1 MKVKICPECGATN
14 SVDATFCTNCSN
26 VLTQAQVIEK
36 VGVQDQSDEH
46 LNYEPERG
54 RPPFVV
60 ILVMLVL
67 VLVAIVNLV
76 FFGLL
81 TYTSIMGKTSD
92 SMLALILALIA
103 TFMFLV
109 SMLSFILLYGLRFA
123 KKWAWKL
130 AVVWMLFNIIQLLL
144 QTDRDIADYFIFI
157 LTAIVFVL
165 FMMPGTKMYF
175 ETYQE
180 KKSRE
185 KLIFSVLTILT
196 FVVLGALFFLFS
208 T

>member
-1 MKVKICPECGATN
+1 MKVKICPKCGATN
-14 SVDATFCTNCSN
+14 SVDAVFCTNCSD
-26 VLTQAQVIEK
+26 VLTNAKIIEK
-36 VGVQDQSDEH
+36 MGVQDQSDEH

-60 ILVMLVL
+60 LLVMLAL
-67 VLVAIVNLV
+67 VLVAVANLV

-81 TYTSIMGKTSD
+81 TYTSLISKTSD
-92 SMLALILALIA
+92 TMLALILALIA
-103 TFMFLV
+103 TSMFLV
-109 SMLSFILLYGLRFA
+109 STLSFILLYGLRFA

-130 AVVWMLFNIIQLLL
+130 AVVWMLFNIIQIVL
-144 QTDRDIADYFIFI
+144 QTNRDLADYFIFI

-196 FVVLGALFFLFS
+196 IIVLVALYYLFS